1 MRPNVA
7 GFPDILSCVAADRL
21 VRRRGI
27 AVAQQRPKAVLSQS
41 RRLASL
47 WLGFPVA
54 FFILSVMVRSIP
66 RLAPPTLVL
75 RDWDD
80 TITTLK
86 LDRDHNDSNMTSGSG
101 DR

>member
-41 RRLASL
+41 RRGVRVF
-47 WLGFPVA
+47 GFPLA
-54 FFILSVMVRSIP
+54 WISGGFFYLVGNGAKHSTPRAANVGAP
-66 RLAPPTLVL
+66 RLGRHDYDA
-75 RDWDD
+75 
-80 TITTLK
+80 
-86 LDRDHNDSNMTSGSG
+86 
-101 DR
+101 